1 MFGFICLVAFWLMM
15 FWLLEKGIGKVRQNM
30 GLGNPFISIKVR
42 MRRGKSLTE
51 AVIESGMDRFMFG
64 WKFFFYMCSKVFP
77 FGKRPGE
84 WSFGRYFEYEANRE
98 AEAQKM
104 VDEHGG
110 NLSDYL

>member
-1 MFGFICLVAFWLMM
+1 MFALICLVAFWLIMA
-15 FWLLEKGIGKVRQNM
+15 WLLEKGIGKVRQNM
-30 GLGNPFISIKVR
+30 GLDNPFISIKER
-42 MRRGKSLTE
+42 MRRGKSLPE
-51 AVIESGMDRFMFG
+51 AVIESGLDRFKFG
-64 WKFFFYMCSKVFP
+64 WKFFFYMCSKVLP